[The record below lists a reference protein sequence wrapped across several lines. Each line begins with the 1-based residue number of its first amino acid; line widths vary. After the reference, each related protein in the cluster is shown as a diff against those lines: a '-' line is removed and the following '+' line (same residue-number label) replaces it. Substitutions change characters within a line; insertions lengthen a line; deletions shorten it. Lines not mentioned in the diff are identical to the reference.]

1 MISNNII
8 GTAMLGLKWAG
19 QESSLLAEHE
29 YLFIT
34 KRGDEP
40 FIFSQKTLHELNDF
54 CVTIYQALSEKQ
66 KEEINIENQIAKAE
80 QDDDDDY
87 LQERYAVSML
97 SYSEIGKIYVPASSL
112 VLLYASFIR
121 MLQYIAKYYD
131 EKSYIAEKSV
141 LAANKD
147 KRDELTQLF
156 CILENQLESKIHSF
170 HDTRVRVLLS
180 ENMRAIRNH
189 FLHGDWEKVEEKLIG
204 IRIKSCF
211 EVIKKILDELETK
224 FTHEKFPMHNR
235 ETFFDFPS

>member
-1 MISNNII
+1 
-8 GTAMLGLKWAG
+8 MLGLKWAG
-19 QESSLLAEHE
+19 KESSLLDEHE

-40 FIFSQKTLHELNDF
+40 FIFSHKTLHELNDF

-66 KEEINIENQIAKAE
+66 QEEMNVEKLIATTDQE
-80 QDDDDDY
+80 DDESLQY
-87 LQERYAVSML
+87 LYALSMVS
-97 SYSEIGKIYVPASSL
+97 YNEIGKIYVPASSL

-156 CILENQLESKIHSF
+156 CILENQLKSKIHSF
-170 HDTRVRVLLS
+170 HDARVRILLS

-189 FLHGDWEKVEEKLIG
+189 FLHGDWKKVEEKLIG

-224 FTHEKFPMHNR
+224 FTHDKFPMHNR
-235 ETFFDFPS
+235 DNFFDFSS